1 MTPAGSSLT
10 LSVVLIVASNL
21 LYHVA
26 QKSIPRTRIPLLS
39 VAVTYAAALLLT
51 LLLWPFSPGG
61 APKLVGLAKLNW
73 ATIGVAV
80 SAVGIE
86 IGFLLAYRAGWN
98 ISVGSLVVSV
108 AVAILLLPTGL
119 LLYREHLSAAN
130 VTGIVLC
137 LAGLVLVMLVGGIP

>member
-1 MTPAGSSLT
+1 VTSAKL
-10 LSVVLIVASNL
+10 LIVSVVIIVASNV
-21 LYHVA
+21 LYHVS
-26 QKSIPRTRIPLLS
+26 QKSIPAGAHPLLS
-39 VAVTYAAALLLT
+39 VAVTYAAALLVT
-51 LLLWPFSPGG
+51 LLLFPFSPGG
-61 APKLVGLAKLNW
+61 APKLSGLAQLNW
-73 ATIGVAV
+73 ATLGVAV

-98 ISVGSLVVSV
+98 ISIGSLVVSV

-137 LAGLVLVMLVGGIP
+137 LAGLVLVMLK

>member
-1 MTPAGSSLT
+1 MTPAKLLT
-10 LSVVLIVASNL
+10 LSVILIVASNL
-21 LYHVA
+21 LYHVS
-26 QKSIPRTRIPLLS
+26 QKSIPADAHPLLS

-51 LLLWPFSPGG
+51 LLLWPFAPGG
-61 APKLVGLAKLNW
+61 APKLAGLAKLNW

-137 LAGLVLVMLVGGIP
+137 LAGLVLVMLR